1 MGLLVAAPES
11 AEACGVQRAV
21 APGVCHV
28 GMSEDFCHI
37 TGRDAFPIRQ
47 RIASRVPEHGRVN
60 PQAPESR
67 RFAEPR
73 EHLTEASGR
82 ERAAAFAH
90 VALIFPEI
98 WGFAERPE
106 ARTAASS
113 KLDFVVSGGRCI
125 HETPYIPHTTRLS
138 DQRTRQMAMATPP
151 RLDVRR
157 CACAC
162 SVFRPVGFP
171 LVGSFCG

>member
-1 MGLLVAAPES
+1 
-11 AEACGVQRAV
+11 
-21 APGVCHV
+21 
-28 GMSEDFCHI
+28 
-37 TGRDAFPIRQ
+37 
-47 RIASRVPEHGRVN
+47 VPEHGRVN

-138 DQRTRQMAMATPP
+138 DQRTRQMGMATPP

-162 SVFRPVGFP
+162 SVFRRWGFP
-171 LVGSFCG
+171 WWGHFADEPRIWDSVGSAARARNIRVPAAPLLRSRRTPLPSTG